1 MLAARRFGRTDL
13 FVSPLGLGT
22 VKFGR
27 NTGVKYPTAFAL
39 PDDRQARDL
48 LVLAGDLGINLL
60 DTAPAYGTS
69 EERLGPLLAGQR
81 DRWVICTKVGE
92 EFDTATGASRFDFT
106 PAHIRASIERSLA
119 RLRTDVLDIVLV
131 HSDGNDTDIIRRQ
144 GALETLAMLKAE
156 GKIRATGMSTK
167 TVAGGLLALDHADC
181 AMVTYNRVDTADL
194 PVIES
199 AAARGQ
205 GILIKKPLQSGH
217 LADTAGEDPV
227 RAGFRHIFAQPGIGA
242 AITGTL
248 SPDHLRANAAACAE
262 ALAARTGG

>member
-1 MLAARRFGRTDL
+1 MLTPRPFGRTD
-13 FVSPLGLGT
+13 FKVSPLGLGT

-48 LVLAGDLGINLL
+48 LALAADLGINLL
-60 DTAPAYGTS
+60 DTAPAYGSS
-69 EERLGPLLAGQR
+69 EERLGTLLAGQR

-92 EFDTATGASRFDFT
+92 EFDTATATSRFDFT
-106 PAHIRASIERSLA
+106 PAHLRTSVERSLA
-119 RLRTDVLDIVLV
+119 RLRTDIVDIVLV
-131 HSDGNDTDIIRRQ
+131 HSDGNDTDIILRQ
-144 GALETLAMLKAE
+144 GALDTLATLKAE

-181 AMVTYNRVDTADL
+181 AMVTYNRAETADL
-194 PVIES
+194 PIIQR
-199 AAARGQ
+199 AATSGQ

-217 LADTAGEDPV
+217 LPDHVGEDPV
-227 RAGFRHIFAQPGIGA
+227 LAGLRHIFAQPGIGA

-248 SPDHLRANAAACAE
+248 NPAHLRANAAACAQ
-262 ALAARTGG
+262 ALAERLAG